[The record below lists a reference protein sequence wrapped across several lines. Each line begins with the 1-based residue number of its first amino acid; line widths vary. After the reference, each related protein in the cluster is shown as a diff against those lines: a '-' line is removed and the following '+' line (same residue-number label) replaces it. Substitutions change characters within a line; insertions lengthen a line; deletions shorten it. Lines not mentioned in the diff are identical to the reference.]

1 MQFFL
6 FWCML
11 WFTFFTYNKT
21 PLQNLKLQHHPMFL
35 CRRSSLPVY
44 RFLIFTIC
52 SNYKLIKRIWSPCN
66 EITVWPGNFRK
77 RFSNYTRPLHLT
89 PWWWFRIKFTNV
101 FKWAIMSRKVEH
113 LMWIGSCCDSIFV
126 IFIKNKP
133 RTLYRIPRFADFIVG
148 SYDGLFDFFFEVI
161 FGAVFLKPSSLLVII
176 FIAIVSSLVTSC
188 GSSFWT
194 AIFVKCWF

>member
-1 MQFFL
+1 
-6 FWCML
+6 
-11 WFTFFTYNKT
+11 
-21 PLQNLKLQHHPMFL
+21 MFL

-77 RFSNYTRPLHLT
+77 RFSNCTRPLHLT

-126 IFIKNKP
+126 IFFKKNLLP
-133 RTLYRIPRFADFIVG
+133 CIGYHVSLILLLG
-148 SYDGLFDFFFEVI
+148 HYDGLFDFFSKLYLEQ
-161 FGAVFLKPSSLLVII
+161 SS
-176 FIAIVSSLVTSC
+176 
-188 GSSFWT
+188 
-194 AIFVKCWF
+194 